1 MICIPIMA
9 KDTAE
14 AVEKIARANPLA
26 DILELRLDVMESF
39 RLADMLQAAS
49 KPVIVTY
56 RSKNE
61 GGHGSADDE
70 TQAGHLF
77 EAIEAEVDYADMEYR
92 MPLELRRQI
101 LQNRRKTKIIV
112 SVHILDRTP
121 PKEELEEIFKSLTRT
136 QADIVKIVTRAQR
149 PVDNLRV
156 MDLIPR
162 ATGMGLNIIAL
173 CMGENGRISRI
184 ASLLLGGYLTFA
196 SLDQGEESADGQIPV
211 QEMREM
217 LERLKAEG

>member
-39 RLADMLQAAS
+39 RLADMVQAAS

-56 RSKNE
+56 RSKKE

-70 TQAGHLF
+70 TQAGYLF
-77 EAIEAEVDYADMEYR
+77 EAIEAEVDYVDMEYR
-92 MPLELRRQI
+92 MPLELRRRI

-112 SVHILDRTP
+112 SVHILDNTP
-121 PKEELEEIFKSLTRT
+121 PHEELEEIFKSLTRT
-136 QADIVKIVTRAQR
+136 QADIMKIVTRAQQ

-162 ATGMGLNIIAL
+162 ATGMGLKMIAL
-173 CMGENGRISRI
+173 CMGEKGRISRI
-184 ASLLLGGYLTFA
+184 ASPLLGGYLTFA
-196 SLDQGEESADGQIPV
+196 SLDQGEESADGQIPINK
-211 QEMREM
+211 MREM
-217 LERLKAEG
+217 MERLKTED